1 MVFLRMVSSKNAA
14 LKPISGETSSVS
26 PILGAWRQSTPLV
39 PEGFVAISWFMSPTP
54 MMDPI
59 NVCELDDG
67 RPKYQVPKFHRMA
80 AINNAN
86 TMAKPAPLPTCS
98 INSTGSSET
107 MPKATAPVETR
118 TPEKLQNPD
127 QTTARFGD
135 SEFV

>member
-67 RPKYQVPKFHRMA
+67 RPKYQVPKFHKMA
-80 AINNAN
+80 AISKAN
-86 TMAKPAPLPTCS
+86 TIAKPAPLPTCRIS
-98 INSTGSSET
+98 STGNSDT
-107 MPKATAPVETR
+107 MPNATAPLEIS
-118 TPEKLQNPD
+118 TPRKLNAPD
-127 QTTARFGD
+127 QTTAKFGGR
-135 SEFV
+135 EWV

>member
-54 MMDPI
+54 MMEPI

-67 RPKYQVPKFHRMA
+67 RPKYQVPRFHRMA
-80 AINNAN
+80 AINSAN
-86 TMAKPAPLPTCS
+86 TMAKPAPLPTCNIS
-98 INSTGSSET
+98 STGNSET
-107 MPKATAPVETR
+107 MPNATAPPESS
-118 TPEKLQNPD
+118 TPRKLKDPD
-127 QTTARFGD
+127 QTTARLGD
-135 SEFV
+135 IEFV